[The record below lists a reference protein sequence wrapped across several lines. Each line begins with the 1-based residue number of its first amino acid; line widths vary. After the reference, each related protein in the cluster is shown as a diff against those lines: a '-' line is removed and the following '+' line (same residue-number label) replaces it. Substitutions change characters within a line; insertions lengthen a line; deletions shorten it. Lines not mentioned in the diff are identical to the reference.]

1 MDFDEQTCEQARL
14 NRDARFD
21 GRIFIGI
28 TTTGVYCRP
37 VCPSPHAR
45 RENVRYFPSAAAA
58 AEAGFRPCLR
68 CRPEVAPGTPA
79 WNGTSTTVSRG
90 LRLIAE
96 GALDASDIEAL
107 AERLGVTSRHLSRLF
122 LRHLG
127 ASPTT
132 IARTRRVLFAKQ
144 LLSDTNLTIAQ
155 IAMAAGFGSIRRF
168 NDVFRQYY
176 GRPPS
181 EVRRLGRP
189 PSLSEGEYVLR
200 LAFRPPYDWDAL
212 LRFLA
217 ARAIPGVE
225 SARGGAYRRTI
236 LAEGC
241 QGLLEVRPEPGLD
254 MLRVRIQL
262 PRPESLLQVVTQTRA
277 MFDLAADPEL
287 IERHL
292 GADPL
297 LAPLLRAHPGRRL
310 PGAWDACEVVIQ
322 ALLDERCPP
331 SRTRELL
338 GLIAER
344 YGAPVKFSAAPDLT
358 RTFPRAQVL
367 AAAGL
372 DGLPGPAAQAVR
384 AAARVLCTLEG
395 ATWRD
400 QLLGQLRAAVQPE
413 DSTLQYIAM
422 RALDDPDAFPAEGW
436 RVATG
441 AGGAQRAPAGW
452 QSRVQGWRPWRS
464 YAALYLLDA
473 ASAG

>member
-1 MDFDEQTCEQARL
+1 M
-14 NRDARFD
+14 
-21 GRIFIGI
+21 
-28 TTTGVYCRP
+28 
-37 VCPSPHAR
+37 
-45 RENVRYFPSAAAA
+45 
-58 AEAGFRPCLR
+58 
-68 CRPEVAPGTPA
+68 
-79 WNGTSTTVSRG
+79 
-90 LRLIAE
+90 
-96 GALDASDIEAL
+96 
-107 AERLGVTSRHLSRLF
+107 
-122 LRHLG
+122 
-127 ASPTT
+127 
-132 IARTRRVLFAKQ
+132 LFAKQ

-200 LAFRPPYDWDAL
+200 LAYRPPYDWDAL

-217 ARAIPGVE
+217 SRAIPGVE
-225 SARGGAYRRTI
+225 SARGGVYRRTI
-236 LAEGC
+236 LAQGC
-241 QGLLEVRPEPGLD
+241 QGLLEVTPEPGVD

-262 PRPESLLQVVTQTRA
+262 PRPEGLLQVVTQTRA

-322 ALLDERCPP
+322 ALLEERCPP

-344 YGAPVKFSAAPDLT
+344 YGAPVTFSAAQDLS
-358 RTFPRAQVL
+358 RTFPRAQAL
-367 AAAGL
+367 AAADL
-372 DGLPGPAAQAVR
+372 DDLPRPAAQAVQ
-384 AAARVLCTLEG
+384 AASRVLWALDD

-400 QLLGQLRAAVQPE
+400 QLLRRLRTVAQPE

-422 RALDDPDAFPAEGW
+422 RAIDDPDAFPTNGW
-436 RVATG
+436 GVAVAARG
-441 AGGAQRAPAGW
+441 PLRAAAGW
-452 QSRVQGWRPWRS
+452 QSRVQDWKPWRS
-464 YAALYLLDA
+464 
-473 ASAG
+473 